1 MRLIASGANASA
13 VARQLG
19 IPRSTVRDWRNK
31 PQIASRH
38 TRESECGVVH
48 DFSVLPPAAYS
59 YVLGLYLGDG
69 NISRTRRVWRLR
81 ITLDKKYPPIIN
93 RCCYAIGLLM
103 PGQRAGL
110 VQRVGCVDVYLFS
123 RHWPCLFPHTVRAK
137 SMRGRSNSRPGSKHS
152 STRQPKSSFS
162 ASSIPTAAASSPTIA
177 GYAASGT
184 TSQTDPKTFWDCSPP
199 RSTSSISPGPG
210 RADTS
215 SPFTAKRPLRGWMSS
230 SGRRPSRYR

>member
-1 MRLIASGANASA
+1 MVRAVGFEPTRSFEHRHLKPACLPFHHARIVAIVPPKPSPRYVGRAAYLEENAERRGQRVRSAEEFEAAMRLIASGANASA

-81 ITLDKKYPPIIN
+81 ITLDKSI
-93 RCCYAIGLLM
+93 RRLSIGAVT
-103 PGQRAGL
+103 P
-110 VQRVGCVDVYLFS
+110 S
-123 RHWPCLFPHTVRAK
+123 
-137 SMRGRSNSRPGSKHS
+137 
-152 STRQPKSSFS
+152 
-162 ASSIPTAAASSPTIA
+162 
-177 GYAASGT
+177 
-184 TSQTDPKTFWDCSPP
+184 DC
-199 RSTSSISPGPG
+199 
-210 RADTS
+210 
-215 SPFTAKRPLRGWMSS
+215 
-230 SGRRPSRYR
+230 